1 MDLRGDPEG
10 IQALKAVAAADKA
23 YLKFLLTEAQSNSDL
38 SARFTAGWFWSYP
51 YVAKHSKM
59 RPVMS
64 TVAGSSMAL

>member
-38 SARFTAGWFWSYP
+38 SARFTA
-51 YVAKHSKM
+51 KD
-59 RPVMS
+59 
-64 TVAGSSMAL
+64 GSQWIVKVDPREGHIDVQRAPPKA